1 MSISNELDKTLLD
14 DLKPFH
20 GVPERAKL
28 RLVRVVIVG
37 IIGISYLLDVFL
49 LFLFTLSDTVQIHV
63 PLIYG
68 LAGLGHVLIF
78 ASLHWSGFSD
88 RFENPHMTLWQM
100 VYAICTVLMGLVIA
114 PQISIFFLSHLIV
127 IFTFGALRIRL
138 FELLSVWL
146 VTAIAISLVTF
157 FNQHSV
163 LTLFYEKPI
172 EHLLITVS
180 FSLFLL
186 RAIVIGYY
194 GYRMLLRM
202 FDKSRVFEDEA
213 ARDVLTG
220 IYNRRNLNH
229 ILVEQISL
237 HGRKAIPCSLA
248 MIDVDHFKLINDSFG
263 HGCGDEVLKG
273 LVKFLLSEI
282 RDSDKLIRYGGEEFI
297 IVMAATNLVE
307 AENHVER
314 IRRRVEQFKYKELP
328 SHHSL
333 TISAGI
339 AQLRVHDQPDDLI
352 SRADYA
358 LYTAKRKG
366 RNRVVVEPDIPK

>member
-37 IIGISYLLDVFL
+37 IIGISYLLDAFL

-314 IRRRVEQFKYKELP
+314 IRRRVEQFK
-328 SHHSL
+328 
-333 TISAGI
+333 
-339 AQLRVHDQPDDLI
+339 
-352 SRADYA
+352 
-358 LYTAKRKG
+358 
-366 RNRVVVEPDIPK
+366 

>member
-37 IIGISYLLDVFL
+37 IIGISYLLDAFL

-213 ARDVLTG
+213 ARDV
-220 IYNRRNLNH
+220 
-229 ILVEQISL
+229 
-237 HGRKAIPCSLA
+237 
-248 MIDVDHFKLINDSFG
+248 
-263 HGCGDEVLKG
+263 
-273 LVKFLLSEI
+273 
-282 RDSDKLIRYGGEEFI
+282 
-297 IVMAATNLVE
+297 
-307 AENHVER
+307 
-314 IRRRVEQFKYKELP
+314 
-328 SHHSL
+328 
-333 TISAGI
+333 
-339 AQLRVHDQPDDLI
+339 
-352 SRADYA
+352 
-358 LYTAKRKG
+358 
-366 RNRVVVEPDIPK
+366 